1 MLGSVGSLSVGQA
14 LFSSFPFSAPCS
26 TFKIKTM
33 AKKGTSK
40 TIATS
45 PLPEITGDRKKDW
58 QTFRRRKSIDFG
70 IRLLERYVPRNVR
83 LIAYCRASRNLK
95 YITENLNAIL
105 HADN

>member
-1 MLGSVGSLSVGQA
+1 
-14 LFSSFPFSAPCS
+14 
-26 TFKIKTM
+26 M

-45 PLPEITGDRKKDW
+45 QLPEITGDRKKDW
-58 QTFRRRKSIDFG
+58 QTFRKRKSIDFG
-70 IRLLERYVPRNVR
+70 IRLLERYVPHNVR

>member
-1 MLGSVGSLSVGQA
+1 
-14 LFSSFPFSAPCS
+14 
-26 TFKIKTM
+26 M

-40 TIATS
+40 TIAES
-45 PLPEITGDRKKDW
+45 PLPEITGNRQKDW

-70 IRLLERYVPRNVR
+70 IR

>member
-1 MLGSVGSLSVGQA
+1 
-14 LFSSFPFSAPCS
+14 
-26 TFKIKTM
+26 M

-40 TIATS
+40 TVTES

-70 IRLLERYVPRNVR
+70 IRLLERYVPHNVR
-83 LIAYCRASRNLK
+83 LIAYSRASRNLK